1 MAIRR
6 LLFVIC
12 LSALCLAGSSLNA
25 EAGATTPAPKCS
37 ARITHVAGTQLAVP
51 GSPLDGAR
59 IDHRQGEVDYYV
71 EQPFFSIDA
80 APADIRR
87 NYAKYASDFLRAHLA
102 EWDYAYYDGT
112 NLVITTITRSVPDAL
127 AALAADGIEGN
138 IRVTSDRTPE
148 VALQAAADVVAAD
161 LDAGR
166 YPSVTGYDVDQ
177 VSETLFVGLDSNNH
191 EDRARL
197 NCLGVP
203 VVAYAQTASVVARPP
218 AGIITEDP
226 FGFLDVRLDP
236 FMPSGV
242 SEFAGIDPYTSSQ
255 FGIVGSTGG
264 LA

>member
-25 EAGATTPAPKCS
+25 EAGAAAPSPKCS

-59 IDHRQGEVDYYV
+59 IDHRQGEVDYYA
-71 EQPFFSIDA
+71 EEPFFSIDA

-87 NYAKYASDFLRAHLA
+87 NYAKYASDFLSAHLA

-112 NLVITTITRSVPDAL
+112 NLVITTITRSVTAAV

-148 VALQAAADVVAAD
+148 AALQAAADVVAAD
-161 LDAGR
+161 LDGVR
-166 YPSVTGYDVDQ
+166 YPSVTRYGVDQ

-203 VVAYAQTASVVARPP
+203 VVAYAQTTSAVAIPP
-218 AGIITEDP
+218 VGIITEDP
-226 FGFLDVRLDP
+226 FGFLDVRLNP
-236 FMPSGV
+236 FMPS
-242 SEFAGIDPYTSSQ
+242 SAFEFTGIDPYSSSQ
-255 FGIVGSTGG
+255 FGIVGSTAG